1 MATLMKLLEEPLG
14 GDVEET
20 SLKDNISHSDTV
32 NVYFAANEYSMAEI
46 TLMEEEP
53 GFIVKFFDKAY
64 EDKSILELTKAPVD
78 AISGVSKS
86 DAEDLKKAFG
96 IKTVEDLAMN
106 KYVRLAQGIN
116 LFSACSGQILD
127 RKFESKE
134 YENLAEKPVS
144 AISGVS
150 EGDAALLKKAFGI
163 DTIRELAE
171 NKYVAIAQATVS
183 LASLVQIL
191 RDAGIL

>member
-1 MATLMKLLEEPLG
+1 MKEE
-14 GDVEET
+14 
-20 SLKDNISHSDTV
+20 K
-32 NVYFAANEYSMAEI
+32 
-46 TLMEEEP
+46 P

-64 EDKSILELTKAPVD
+64 EDENILELAKAPVA
-78 AISGVSKS
+78 AISGVSES

-96 IKTVEDLAMN
+96 IKTVEDLATN

-116 LFSACSGQILD
+116 CFSACSGEILD
-127 RKFESKE
+127 REFESKE

-183 LASLVQIL
+183 LSSLVQIL
-191 RDAGIL
+191 KDAGVL

>member
-1 MATLMKLLEEPLG
+1 MK
-14 GDVEET
+14 
-20 SLKDNISHSDTV
+20 
-32 NVYFAANEYSMAEI
+32 
-46 TLMEEEP
+46 EEEP

-64 EDKSILELTKAPVD
+64 EDKSILELAKAPVA
-78 AISGVSKS
+78 AISGVSES

-96 IKTVEDLAMN
+96 IETVEDLATN

-116 LFSACSGQILD
+116 FFSACSGEILD
-127 RKFESKE
+127 REFESKE

-171 NKYVAIAQATVS
+171 NKYVAIAQVTVS

-191 RDAGIL
+191 KGAGVL

>member
-1 MATLMKLLEEPLG
+1 MK
-14 GDVEET
+14 
-20 SLKDNISHSDTV
+20 
-32 NVYFAANEYSMAEI
+32 
-46 TLMEEEP
+46 EEEP

-64 EDKSILELTKAPVD
+64 EDKSILELAKAPVA
-78 AISGVSKS
+78 AISGVSES

-96 IKTVEDLAMN
+96 IKTVEDLATN

-116 LFSACSGQILD
+116 CFSACSGEILD
-127 RKFESKE
+127 REFESKE

-171 NKYVAIAQATVS
+171 NKYISIAQATVS

-191 RDAGIL
+191 KDAGVL

>member
-1 MATLMKLLEEPLG
+1 MK
-14 GDVEET
+14 
-20 SLKDNISHSDTV
+20 
-32 NVYFAANEYSMAEI
+32 
-46 TLMEEEP
+46 EEEP

-64 EDKSILELTKAPVD
+64 EDKSILELAKAPVA
-78 AISGVSKS
+78 AISGVSES

-96 IKTVEDLAMN
+96 IKTVEDLATN

-116 LFSACSGQILD
+116 CFSACSGEILD
-127 RKFESKE
+127 REFESKE

-171 NKYVAIAQATVS
+171 NKYVAIAQTTVS
-183 LASLVQIL
+183 LASLVKL
-191 RDAGIL
+191 LKGVGVL

>member
-1 MATLMKLLEEPLG
+1 MK
-14 GDVEET
+14 
-20 SLKDNISHSDTV
+20 
-32 NVYFAANEYSMAEI
+32 
-46 TLMEEEP
+46 EEEP

-64 EDKSILELTKAPVD
+64 EDKSILELAKAPVA
-78 AISGVSKS
+78 AISGVSES

-96 IKTVEDLAMN
+96 IKTVEDLATN

-116 LFSACSGQILD
+116 CFSACSGEILD
-127 RKFESKE
+127 REFESKE

-191 RDAGIL
+191 KDAGVL